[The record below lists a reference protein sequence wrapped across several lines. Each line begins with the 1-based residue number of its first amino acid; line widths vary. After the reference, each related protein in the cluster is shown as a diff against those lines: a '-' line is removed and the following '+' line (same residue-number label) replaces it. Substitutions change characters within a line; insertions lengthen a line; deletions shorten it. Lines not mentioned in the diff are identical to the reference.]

1 MYGGSRCFS
10 SNTLVISEFGIIPIC
25 NVKIGDKILSGD
37 TLEFKQVVQ
46 VYNNETDL
54 LKLNVNN

>member
-1 MYGGSRCFS
+1 M
-10 SNTLVISEFGIIPIC
+10 PIC